1 MDDGKVGI
9 YRYFKR
15 VIGFV
20 ISLIGFIVLIPVF
33 LILIICI
40 KLDSKGPI
48 LFKQRRIGLHKKE
61 FNILKFR
68 TMKIDTPKD
77 TPTHLLEN
85 PDMYITKVGKFLRKT
100 SLDELPQII
109 NIIKGDMC
117 IVGPRPALWN
127 QYDLIEERDKYGAN
141 DIVPGLTGWA
151 QINGRDELPIDVKA
165 KLDGEYVKKCS
176 FGFDV
181 KCFFLTFV
189 KVLKRENE
197 TVIGLFQL
205 SNKNFGFVIPDNKKF
220 TQDIYVPSRFFS
232 GAKDNDKVVCKITVW
247 PTEGRKPEGKIIEV
261 IGQKGERGVEI
272 DSIIRAHGLPEEF
285 PHKVLEEA
293 DRVIVPIPQEEIDRR
308 MDLRD
313 LKTFTIDGEDAKDL
327 DDAVSI
333 EVLENGNYK
342 LGVHIADVSHYVRE
356 HSKLD
361 KEAIKRATSVYL
373 VDKVIPM
380 LPKQLSNGVCSLNPF
395 EDKLTLSVF
404 MEINAD
410 GKVIKYDIAE
420 SIINSKARMTYTE
433 VSDIL
438 EKDDEKLKSTFS
450 NLVEEFHNAEDL
462 ARILMKRRERRGS
475 IDFDFPES
483 KIILNSEGKVADIKS
498 YERRIS
504 NRMIEEFMLVTNET
518 VAEHF
523 FWLQTPF
530 VYRIHEIPAAEKME
544 NLSKFIATF
553 GYSLKGDLEQIH
565 PKEIQRVLKLI
576 KGTPEEESIS
586 TIMLRS
592 MRQAR
597 YAPQCVGH
605 FGLAAQ
611 YYCHFTSPIRRYPD
625 LQIHRIIKEQLNGK
639 LTPKRSEQLAN
650 IVEYASNQSSEQ
662 EREAELA
669 ERDVHD
675 YYKAVYMAD
684 RIGQEFDGTIS
695 SVTSF
700 GMFVELENTVEG
712 LIRMVDMTD
721 DYYNYIESSYSLVG
735 ERTKRVFRIGD
746 QVRIKVSKVN
756 VDFREIDFELVSV
769 KEDNR
774 LVNKAVDED
783 TLK

>member
-1 MDDGKVGI
+1 MTPEIKEKLLG
-9 YRYFKR
+9 
-15 VIGFV
+15 
-20 ISLIGFIVLIPVF
+20 LINEKAYNPL
-33 LILIICI
+33 
-40 KLDSKGPI
+40 
-48 LFKQRRIGLHKKE
+48 KKE
-61 FNILKFR
+61 ELALIFDIHSCEMPMFSNF
-68 TMKIDTPKD
+68 
-77 TPTHLLEN
+77 LEELQDEGYLIVSKKGRVMA
-85 PDMYITKVGKFLRKT
+85 PSAMGYFVGKFISHRKGFGFVE
-100 SLDELPQII
+100 SDEEFTQ
-109 NIIKGDMC
+109 
-117 IVGPRPALWN
+117 
-127 QYDLIEERDKYGAN
+127 DLFIGSD
-141 DIVPGLTGWA
+141 D
-151 QINGRDELPIDVKA
+151 INGAMNGDRVMAEIVKPA
-165 KLDGEYVKKCS
+165 EEGRRAE
-176 FGFDV
+176 GAI
-181 KCFFLTFV
+181 V

-205 SNKNFGFVIPDNKKF
+205 SNKNFGFVVPDDKKF
-220 TQDIYVPSRFFS
+220 TQDIYIPSRYFS

-247 PTEGRKPEGKIIEV
+247 PTEGRKPEGKITEV

-293 DRVIVPIPQEEIDRR
+293 DRVIVPIPEEEIKRR

-373 VDKVIPM
+373 V
-380 LPKQLSNGVCSLNPF
+380 
-395 EDKLTLSVF
+395 ELTLSVF

-746 QVRIKVSKVN
+746 QVRIKVSRVN

-774 LVNKAVDED
+774 LVDKVVDGEVEAD
-783 TLK
+783 EKDEE